1 MPKGPV
7 TLKSKSKA
15 KTKPYHHGDL
25 RNALLQAALE
35 LLAESGQENLSL
47 REVAL
52 RAGVSSGA
60 PYRHFEN
67 KDALLSALAEGGFR
81 RLEGQMAEAIMKH
94 PRHPVKQLRTIAQAY
109 LGMAEENPPFFKVMF
124 GPYNEHDPVG
134 KGVMPVCEK
143 VFRDLTGIFAK
154 AIADDHFREQDP
166 ERSALSYWAMLHGMS
181 MLLIDRKLEGFRQPG
196 HSLMGLLLE
205 TAERYAHGFLNSAS
219 TGKH

>member
-1 MPKGPV
+1 MPKVAAAP
-7 TLKSKSKA
+7 KS

-25 RNALLQAALE
+25 RNALLRAALK

-67 KDALLSALAEGGFR
+67 KEALLAALAEGGFR
-81 RLEGQMAEAIMKH
+81 RLEEAMMEAMANH
-94 PRHPVKQLRTIAQAY
+94 PRHPVKQLRDIAQAY

-124 GPYNEHDPVG
+124 GPYDTHDPVQ
-134 KGVMPVCEK
+134 KDVMPICEK
-143 VFRDLTGIFAK
+143 VFRDLAGIFIK
-154 AIADDHFREQDP
+154 GIADGHFRKQDP
-166 ERSALSYWAMLHGMS
+166 ERSALSYWAMLHGLS
-181 MLLIDRKLEGFRQPG
+181 MLLIDKKLEGFQKPG
-196 HSLMGLLLE
+196 HPLMDLLLD
-205 TAERYAHGFLNSAS
+205 TAERHAHGFLNGAA

>member
-1 MPKGPV
+1 MPKRSV
-7 TLKSKSKA
+7 ASKSKA
-15 KTKPYHHGDL
+15 KPYHHGDL

-67 KDALLSALAEGGFR
+67 KEALLAALAEGGFR
-81 RLEGQMAEAIMKH
+81 RLEKAMAEAIAKH
-94 PRHPVKQLRTIAQAY
+94 PRQPVKQLRDIAQAY
-109 LGMAEENPPFFKVMF
+109 LGMAEENPPFFKVLF
-124 GPYNEHDPVG
+124 GPYETHDPVQQD
-134 KGVMPVCEK
+134 VMPVCEK
-143 VFRDLTGIFAK
+143 VFRDLAGIFTK
-154 AIADDHFREQDP
+154 AIADDHFLKQDP
-166 ERSALSYWAMLHGMS
+166 ERSALSYWAMLHGLS

-196 HSLMGLLLE
+196 HPLMLLLLE
-205 TAERYAHGFLNSAS
+205 TAEHHAHGFLNNAS